1 MSNRFFVLS
10 GFNTTYFG
18 LHSLKSFS
26 LKIWNIIPDEVKN
39 SLRLDDFKIRMQQ
52 WAPNNYHCKLCRSY
66 TQHVG
71 YVNITQIVIT
81 YRLDSVYEDPF

>member
-52 WAPNNYHCKLCRSY
+52 WAPNN
-66 TQHVG
+66 
-71 YVNITQIVIT
+71 ITVSSVEVIHNT
-81 YRLDSVYEDPF
+81 RIR